1 MNLIIREAKII
12 DSNSEFRNQILDIK
26 ICNSMITCIEKDIVV
41 DESYTE
47 ISLPNLHVSRGWID
61 TSVSFG
67 EPGFEDRETIS
78 NGIQVAAASGFTDIL
93 LQPNTFPV
101 VDNQSQ
107 VKFVISKFENSAVSV
122 HPIGALTKG
131 SEGKDLAELFDM
143 KNAGAVAFG
152 DYNNDIENAN
162 LLKIGLQ
169 YTTDFEAVIIAFS
182 QNNSLSKNGVA
193 NEGVSATRL
202 GLKGMS
208 SLSESLQIARN
219 LSLLEYTNGR
229 MHIPTISCAKSVELV
244 REAKKKALK
253 ITCSVAVHNL
263 ILTDDIL
270 SEFDTNYKVLPP
282 LRTEEDRQ
290 ALIEGV
296 LDGTIDIITSDH
308 NPIDIEHKKVEFDYA
323 LSGTIGLESAFGA
336 LLAVLPLEIVIEKLT
351 AGKYIFSSSENEIKI
366 HQSACLTLFNPNFD
380 YNFKTTDILSKSK
393 NSAFIGQ
400 KMKGKVYG
408 IINNRKIILNNNAR

>member
-47 ISLPNLHVSRGWID
+47 ISFPNLHVSRGWID

-290 ALIEGV
+290 ALLEGV

-366 HQSACLTLFNPNFD
+366 HQSACLTLFNPTFD

>member
-336 LLAVLPLEIVIEKLT
+336 LLAVLPLEIVIEKLN

-366 HQSACLTLFNPNFD
+366 HQSACLTLFNPTFD

>member
-12 DSNSEFRNQILDIK
+12 DSTSEFHNEILDIK
-26 ICNSMITCIEKDIVV
+26 ICNGVLTCIEKNIIV

-47 ISLPNLHVSRGWID
+47 ISLPNLHVSRGWLD

-78 NGIQVAAASGFTDIL
+78 NGIKVAAASGFTNIF

-107 VKFVISKFENSAVSV
+107 VNFVRSKFENSAVSV
-122 HPIGALTKG
+122 HPIGAVTKG

-152 DYNNDIENAN
+152 DYNKEIENAN

-169 YTTDFEAVIIAFS
+169 YATDFGAVIIAFS
-182 QNNSLSKNGVA
+182 QDHSLSKNGVA
-193 NEGVSATRL
+193 NEGVSTTRL
-202 GLKGMS
+202 GLKGIS

-219 LSLLEYTNGR
+219 LSLLDYTNGR
-229 MHIPTISCAKSVELV
+229 LHIPTISCAKSVELV
-244 REAKKKALK
+244 REAKKKGLK

-263 ILTDDIL
+263 IFTDDIL

-282 LRTEEDRQ
+282 LRTEEDRK

-323 LSGTIGLESAFGA
+323 VSGTIGLESAFGA
-336 LLAVLPLEIVIEKLT
+336 LLTVLPLEIVIEKLT
-351 AGKYIFSSSENEIKI
+351 AGKYIFSLHANEIKI
-366 HQSACLTLFNPNFD
+366 DQNACLTLFNPND
-380 YNFKTTDILSKSK
+380 EYNFQTTNILSKSK

>member
-290 ALIEGV
+290 ALLEGV

>member
-263 ILTDDIL
+263 ILTDDLL

-336 LLAVLPLEIVIEKLT
+336 LLAVLPLEIVIEKLN

>member
-336 LLAVLPLEIVIEKLT
+336 LLAVLPLEIVIEKLN